1 MFGES
6 EMKKIASRSSKAE
19 DISQKLIEFIK
30 RSQLCFA
37 SMGGEKVKL
46 GKLRNS
52 RLTKH
57 TMDVSRKYID
67 LENQSLSQRNLLNRS
82 YSLRYDPLQAASFPV

>member
-1 MFGES
+1 
-6 EMKKIASRSSKAE
+6 
-19 DISQKLIEFIK
+19 
-30 RSQLCFA
+30 
-37 SMGGEKVKL
+37 MGGEKVKL

-67 LENQSLSQRNLLNRS
+67 LDNQSLSQRNLLNRI
-82 YSLRYDPLQAASFPV
+82 YSLTYDPLQAASFPFPIITKKSVLKLEVTLH